1 MNQKNNIHNEGEI
14 RMEKTI
20 LLKIAEILFREHL
33 LTAEEQ
39 APLHPDAAEC
49 VTQMLRAVI
58 YCRCST
64 EEESQQDALIQ
75 QVQES
80 RKSVQQQGW
89 LLVDEYIEAKS
100 GTTTAKRKEYSRLFE
115 ELQTDKFD
123 IVQIKTQDRLMRN
136 TRDWYLFIDRLVS
149 NGKRLYMYLERK
161 FYSADDA
168 LITGIKAILAEEYS
182 KELSKKINNAHYHRQ
197 EDGRKFILPPNTFGL
212 QRLENGEIVLV
223 EEEVSA
229 IRIMFHLCKTM
240 GCCSIEHYLEEE
252 GIRDRNG
259 KPFKEEAIR
268 RIIRNPIR
276 CGTVIQNKVH
286 FDFQLKRTVKVP
298 KEEWVIHKNALPAAV
313 SEKEWKEANEAM
325 DARALERN
333 VKEYHPGGKNPGKYF
348 LSGKIRC
355 GECGSPFYRT
365 YRKRYKDEKLIV
377 EWKCQK
383 YLQNGRNDRKKMR
396 NEQRKVKRTSDRGC
410 DNIHLD
416 EEKLNLLLEKVC
428 AKYYQGIGLND
439 SEIIDKALAILNG
452 ILQKND
458 TSSRQNRV
466 CKELEKYETQE
477 KKLLDKLLADVISD
491 QDYKIKKEEITAKID
506 GLKKELE
513 KLQDTENARL
523 VTEQRLKAIRKRLEE
538 DTVRQ
543 ATLSDM
549 IDSIDQI
556 MVYPEKLI
564 LTFQAEKVL
573 GVDAPALAD
582 IKNISGEFENKL
594 TFEVPLHEDFL
605 YATRKEAESRRI
617 MDYIRQNPK
626 VTAKQIAGMEGIS
639 LSAANAR
646 IRKLKKQGKIHYEG
660 HGGRGKWVIDKT

>member
-1 MNQKNNIHNEGEI
+1 MI
-14 RMEKTI
+14 
-20 LLKIAEILFREHL
+20 
-33 LTAEEQ
+33 
-39 APLHPDAAEC
+39 P
-49 VTQMLRAVI
+49 MLRAVI

-100 GTTTAKRKEYSRLFE
+100 GTTTAKRKEYNRLFE

-197 EDGRKFILPPNTFGL
+197 EEGRKFILPPNTFGL
-212 QRLENGEIVLV
+212 QRLENGETVLV

-240 GCCSIEHYLEEE
+240 GCGSIEHYLEEE

-268 RIIRNPIR
+268 RIIRNPVR

-286 FDFQLKRTVKVP
+286 FDFQLKRTIKVP
-298 KEEWVIHKNALPAAV
+298 KEQWVIHRNVLPAAV
-313 SEKEWKEANEAM
+313 SEEEWKEANEAM
-325 DARALERN
+325 DARAQKRN
-333 VKEYHPGGKNPGKYF
+333 VKEYHPGGKNPGKYR

-377 EWKCQK
+377 EWKCRK
-383 YLQNGRNDRKKMR
+383 YLQNGRNSQKKMQSG
-396 NEQRKVKRTSDRGC
+396 QRKVKRTPGRGC

-416 EEKLNLLLEKVC
+416 EERLNLLLEKVC
-428 AKYYQGIGLND
+428 AHYGQGAGLDD
-439 SEIIDKALAILNG
+439 SEMIDKAIGILNDV
-452 ILQKND
+452 LQKND
-458 TSSRQNRV
+458 TSSQQKRV
-466 CKELEKYETQE
+466 CRELEKYETQE

-491 QDYKIKKEEITAKID
+491 QDYKIKKEEITAKAE
-506 GLKKELE
+506 GLKRELE
-513 KLQDTENARL
+513 KLQDTEHSRS
-523 VTEQRLKAIRKRLEE
+523 VTEQRLKTIRKRMEE

-543 ATLSDM
+543 AALSDM
-549 IDSIDQI
+549 IDSIDTI
-556 MVYPEKLI
+556 TVYPEKLE
-564 LTFQAEKVL
+564 LSFQAEKVP
-573 GVDAPALAD
+573 GMDMPSLAHK
-582 IKNISGEFENKL
+582 KNISGDLEKNL
-594 TFEVPLHEDFL
+594 TWEVPLGDDFL
-605 YATRKEAESRRI
+605 YAARKEAEVRRI
-617 MDYIRQNPK
+617 IEYIRHNPK

-660 HGGRGKWVIDKT
+660 QGGHGEWIIDKT

>member
-1 MNQKNNIHNEGEI
+1 M
-14 RMEKTI
+14 
-20 LLKIAEILFREHL
+20 
-33 LTAEEQ
+33 
-39 APLHPDAAEC
+39 P
-49 VTQMLRAVI
+49 MLRAVI

-100 GTTTAKRKEYSRLFE
+100 GTTTAKRKEYNRLFE

-240 GCCSIEHYLEEE
+240 GCSSIEHYLEEE

-298 KEEWVIHKNALPAAV
+298 KEQWVIHKNVLPAVV
-313 SEKEWKEANEAM
+313 SEAEWKEANDAM

-333 VKEYHPGGKNPGKYF
+333 VKEYHPGGKNPGKYR

-383 YLQNGRNDRKKMR
+383 YLQNGRNSQKKMR
-396 NEQRKVKRTSDRGC
+396 SSQRKVKRTSDRGC

-416 EEKLNLLLEKVC
+416 EENLNLLLEKVC
-428 AKYYQGIGLND
+428 AEYYQGAGVED

-452 ILQKND
+452 VLQKND

-466 CKELEKYETQE
+466 CKELEKYEAQE

-506 GLKKELE
+506 GLKKDLE
-513 KLQDTENARL
+513 NLQDTENARL
-523 VTEQRLKAIRKRLEE
+523 VTEQRLKVIRKRLEE

-549 IDSIDQI
+549 IDSIDMI
-556 MVYPEKLI
+556 KVYPERLE
-564 LTFQAEKVL
+564 LSFQAEKVL
-573 GVDAPALAD
+573 GVDTSALAN
-582 IKNISGEFENKL
+582 IKNISDDFEKKL
-594 TFEVPLHEDFL
+594 TLEVPLHEEFL
-605 YATRKEAESRRI
+605 YSTRKEAESRRI
-617 MDYIRQNPK
+617 IEYIQQNPK

-639 LSAANAR
+639 LSTANAR